1 MPRIN
6 LLPIKAAKRNESAK
20 RELFAMIFAFVILLG
35 GLWAWNDSIDQEI
48 LNTRSRIKQVKAK
61 IKDLSK
67 DVSRVEEFKAKSE
80 TLEKKAQIIEKL
92 KRQKIGPAKML
103 DDLATIITQEKRI
116 WLLNMIENPKGLTL
130 SGGAMEHED
139 ISEFQIGLEK
149 RSNFFTKI
157 KLEKIKTRERD
168 DTRYLEWQMTCVPD
182 FSAE

>member
-20 RELFAMIFAFVILLG
+20 RELFAMGCAFLALIA
-35 GLWAWNDSIDQEI
+35 GLWAWDDSTEQEI
-48 LNTRSRIKQVKAK
+48 GQIRSQINRVQSK
-61 IKDLSK
+61 IKNLSD

-103 DDLATIITQEKRI
+103 NDLATIVTQEKRI
-116 WLLNMIENPKGLTL
+116 WLTGISEKDDALVLA
-130 SGGAMEHED
+130 GGAMEHED
-139 ISEFQIGLEK
+139 ISEFQIGLEN
-149 RSNFFTKI
+149 RSNFFTQI
-157 KLEKIKTRERD
+157 KLDEISTKKSDRIK
-168 DTRYLEWQMTCVPD
+168 YLEWKITCVPD